1 MGGCTAHRAIKT
13 RSAPGCKLVLAPE
26 GLDRRHRFGA
36 MGGMS
41 KNPLPYGQA
50 TREHIR
56 SNLAAYPRRVA
67 AAEGLRAAAVSV
79 VLAPSMDRATTTFL
93 LTLRAPRL
101 TAHAGQYALPGG
113 KLDPGEDALAA
124 ARRELR
130 EELGVEADPE
140 QVLGV
145 LDDLPTRSDY
155 LVTPFVVWL
164 GEAAEPRPAPDEIAE
179 LHRIPLTDLF
189 AGPGRG
195 ANRDLSADDT
205 SGPAV
210 FSLYIPT
217 LGHDLFAPTAA
228 IMDHFREVAL
238 LGRPTPVVRF
248 GEPRFAQ
255 K

>member
-1 MGGCTAHRAIKT
+1 MSEGPWPYTGAARA
-13 RSAPGCKLVLAPE
+13 R
-26 GLDRRHRFGA
+26 
-36 MGGMS
+36 
-41 KNPLPYGQA
+41 
-50 TREHIR
+50 IR
-56 SNLAAYPRRVA
+56 ANLAGYSRRVVVA
-67 AAEGLRAAAVSV
+67 DGLRPAAVSV
-79 VLAPSMDRATTTFL
+79 VLAPSVDRATTAFL

-101 TAHAGQYALPGG
+101 NAHAGQYALPGG
-113 KLDPGEDALAA
+113 KIDAGEDALTA

-130 EELGVEADPE
+130 EELGVEAAPE

-145 LDDLPTRSDY
+145 LDDLPTRSGY

-164 GEAAEPRPAPDEIAE
+164 GEQAEPRPAPDEIAE

-189 AGPGRG
+189 AGRGRG
-195 ANRDLSADDT
+195 GNRDLSADDT

-210 FSLYIPT
+210 FSLYLPT

-238 LGRPTPVVRF
+238 MGRATPVVRF

-255 K
+255 R